1 MRVFVYGT
9 LRKNQ
14 YNYNTYYKDKSQ
26 FISYGYIKG
35 TLYSLKDAIYPAFI
49 EEGNTLVLG
58 EIYELEATTSSR
70 ADTME
75 GYISK
80 GNINNE
86 YNKTILPIYDIG
98 GKIIDRLPVYTFN
111 ISNLI
116 HKQRLKDIIPSGDY
130 IDYLN
135 KKN

>member
-1 MRVFVYGT
+1 
-9 LRKNQ
+9 
-14 YNYNTYYKDKSQ
+14 
-26 FISYGYIKG
+26 
-35 TLYSLKDAIYPAFI
+35 
-49 EEGNTLVLG
+49 
-58 EIYELEATTSSR
+58 
-70 ADTME
+70 ME
-75 GYISK
+75 GYISE

-111 ISNLI
+111 ISNPI